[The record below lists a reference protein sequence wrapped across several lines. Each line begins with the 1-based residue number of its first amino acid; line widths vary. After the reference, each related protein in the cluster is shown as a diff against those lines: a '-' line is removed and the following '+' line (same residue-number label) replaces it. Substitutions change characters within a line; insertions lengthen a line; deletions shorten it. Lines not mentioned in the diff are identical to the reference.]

1 MDHQIDHVIRLTR
14 DSPSSGASDVKAL
27 PVLDSAFKQS
37 LWRSFNRWHQTSL
50 NLDSKD
56 SLWQGVNLLDFDFE
70 PDFPAWARRLCV
82 FDLETTGLNLSTSRI
97 VTACVAVIDASG
109 ELEEAALE
117 VLINPGIEIPAEA
130 AAVHG
135 VTTEKARAEGID
147 PEVGVTQIISA
158 LTKALDSGAPLLA
171 FNAPY
176 DFTILMNEANRYGL
190 QAFEPNPVIDPLVLD
205 RKVNKFRKGKRN
217 LTVLCA
223 DFGVKLLDA
232 HNSTADAIAAGR
244 LGQALARKYPELNMP
259 ADELHSLQK
268 KWSDEQSL
276 DFAKFMKTQ
285 RPDFEPEL
293 GWPLKVT

>member
-1 MDHQIDHVIRLTR
+1 ME
-14 DSPSSGASDVKAL
+14 
-27 PVLDSAFKQS
+27 
-37 LWRSFNRWHQTSL
+37 
-50 NLDSKD
+50 
-56 SLWQGVNLLDFDFE
+56 FDFE
-70 PDFPAWARRLCV
+70 PDFPHWAKRLCV

-97 VTACVAVIDASG
+97 VTACVAVIDAQG
-109 ELEEAALE
+109 QLEDPPLE
-117 VLINPGIEIPAEA
+117 VLVNPKIEIPAEA

-135 VTTEKARAEGID
+135 ITTEKAQAEGIE
-147 PEVGVTQIISA
+147 PEVGVIKIISA
-158 LTKALDSGAPLLA
+158 LTKALDSGVPLLA

-176 DFTILMNEANRYGL
+176 DFTILINEANRYGL
-190 QAFEPNPVIDPLVLD
+190 QTFEPRPVIDPLVLD

-244 LGQALARKYPELNMP
+244 LGQAIARKYPELNLP
-259 ADELHSLQK
+259 ANELHDLQK
-268 KWSDEQSL
+268 IWSDEQSL